1 MELSRKLELLDE
13 QITAA
18 NDGTPTNFSDWKDE
32 TGVVLRTLVGQDSP
46 LYSDFSVIRFSP
58 SIYNAGTD
66 ITRHRQAG
74 VRKAMSLLRAAKK
87 QLMLSDEARQAAL
100 SEELEN
106 LIVVA
111 DKGNVDAA
119 GRIFIVHG
127 HDGEKKH
134 ELARFLLAL
143 TGHEP
148 VILHEQPNKGT
159 VLMEKLEAS
168 AASTGY
174 AVALLTADDLGKAK
188 SEDDLKPRGRQNV
201 VFEMGFFMGALGRKN
216 VAVLYD
222 DGVEEPGDMKGFVYT
237 ALDAA
242 GGWKTK
248 IAREIE
254 AAGIDV
260 NWSALGQA

>member
-18 NDGTPTNFSDWKDE
+18 NDGTPSNFSDWKDE
-32 TGVVLRTLVGQDSP
+32 TGVVLRTVVGPGSP
-46 LYSDFSVIRFSP
+46 LYTDFSMLRFSP
-58 SIYNAGTD
+58 SIYTAGTD
-66 ITRHRQAG
+66 VTPHRQAG
-74 VRKAMSLLRAAKK
+74 VKKAISLLRAAKK
-87 QLMLSDEARQAAL
+87 ELALRDESRQAAL
-100 SEELEN
+100 TDEVES
-106 LIVVA
+106 LIDVA
-111 DKGNVDAA
+111 DKGIVDAA

-134 ELARFLLAL
+134 ELARFLRAL

-148 VILHEQPNKGT
+148 VILHEQPNKGA

-188 SEDDLKPRGRQNV
+188 TEDDLKPRGRQNV

-222 DGVEEPGDMKGFVYT
+222 DGIEEPGDMKGFVYT

-242 GGWKTK
+242 GGWKSK
-248 IAREIE
+248 IAREIQ
-254 AAGIDV
+254 AAGITV
-260 NWSALGQA
+260 NWSALGQM

>member
-1 MELSRKLELLDE
+1 MDLSRKLELLDQ

-18 NDGTPTNFSDWKDE
+18 NGGMPSDFSGWKDQ
-32 TGVVLRTLVGQDSP
+32 TGVVLRAVLGTESHVYIEFVKLRYSP
-46 LYSDFSVIRFSP
+46 QVYG
-58 SIYNAGTD
+58 AGTD
-66 ITRHRQAG
+66 FSPYRQAS
-74 VRKAMSLLRAAKK
+74 VKKAISLLNAAKTEVR
-87 QLMLSDEARQAAL
+87 LSDESHQATL
-100 SEELEN
+100 TKEVET
-106 LIVVA
+106 LIDVG
-111 DKGNVDAA
+111 DKGAVDEA

-134 ELARFLLAL
+134 QLARFLLAL
-143 TGHEP
+143 TGQEP
-148 VILHEQPNKGT
+148 VILHEQPSRGT

-168 AASTGY
+168 AARTGY
-174 AVALLTADDLGKAK
+174 AIALLTADDLGKAK
-188 SEDDLKPRGRQNV
+188 DEDDLKPRGRQNV

-242 GGWKTK
+242 GGWRAY

-254 AAGIDV
+254 AAGITVD
-260 NWSALGQA
+260 WSALGQH